1 MNKELKLIRPYKNY
15 CDGEKPTSHAK
26 MIHRN
31 ILKIRKI
38 IEEQKK

>member
-1 MNKELKLIRPYKNY
+1 MKEELILIRPNKNY

-31 ILKIRKI
+31 ILKLRKI